1 MPDAL
6 LEELK
11 EVVLLYILEI
21 LVGINLELAAGSLI
35 GYDDCMRMELKGTDG
50 PHLAYALLYAVL
62 QGTSLVVTV
71 YHDHYLLGIHY
82 CAYTNG

>member
-11 EVVLLYILEI
+11 EVVLLYILEV
-21 LVGINLELAAGSLI
+21 LVGINLELAAGGFI
-35 GYDDCMRMELKGTDG
+35 GHDDSVRMQLKCADG
-50 PHLAYALLYAVL
+50 PHLADTLLYAVL